1 MDHNE
6 STNDVDNRRGPM
18 ENKADGDG
26 PTVVTWRMCVSSV
39 FEIAVT
45 LGVRSFDIGRQ
56 GLRIAPT
63 GERAVFQN
71 GMLIFI
77 GTTATWLALSIRIP
91 AGNMRVLWNGKDIV
105 IENRYLLTA
114 NAFVIRYT
122 SPDTIDV
129 PPIIFIDCFGR
140 REARLHMRH
149 HSNTYVLRF
158 ESDYSVVVVPTTE
171 YLMVQLT
178 LLRDARA
185 STSNH
190 RIELATERARS
201 ITPQTPPVPTNDHHQ
216 SSESEYED
224 EASLRSCDCE
234 FC

>member
-1 MDHNE
+1 MDHTESINE
-6 STNDVDNRRGPM
+6 GNNRREPM
-18 ENKADGDG
+18 ENKANGDG
-26 PTVVTWRMCVSSV
+26 PTVVTWRICASSV

-56 GLRIAPT
+56 GLRIAQT

-77 GTTATWLALSIRIP
+77 GTTATWLALSIRVP
-91 AGNMRVLWNGKDIV
+91 AGNMRVLWNGEDVV

-122 SPDTIDV
+122 PPDPMDV
-129 PPIIFIDCFGR
+129 PPIIFIDCFGQ
-140 REARLHMRH
+140 REARLHLRH

-158 ESDYSVVVVPTTE
+158 ESDYSVVVIPTTE

-190 RIELATERARS
+190 RIEQAIERARS
-201 ITPQTPPVPTNDHHQ
+201 ITPQTPPVQTNDHHPI
-216 SSESEYED
+216 SGSEFED